1 MNEFADPWKGSTESI
16 DKFSVWL
23 KETYGGYNVLVNNA
37 GIASE
42 LNQDDRSHIDKLV
55 DTVNTNFSGTAY
67 VSLGF
72 MSLYGRSHFGRP
84 ANVNWSQF
92 KLMTKLY
99 PLASYNARIVM
110 VSSVFGIRG
119 MFQINANPNKHDGLN
134 DVEQIGVKESDY
146 HFFKSQQAPYNFIQF
161 DI

>member
-1 MNEFADPWKGSTESI
+1 MNEFLDPCKGSTESI

-67 VSLGF
+67 VSLGL
-72 MSLYGRSHFGRP
+72 MSLYGRSQLGRP
-84 ANVNWSQF
+84 VTVNRYLILVDDETVSVSKLQCKNCDGIICFWHSRNV
-92 KLMTKLY
+92 
-99 PLASYNARIVM
+99 
-110 VSSVFGIRG
+110 
-119 MFQINANPNKHDGLN
+119 PNKC
-134 DVEQIGVKESDY
+134 
-146 HFFKSQQAPYNFIQF
+146 KSKQTRWFERC
-161 DI
+161 